1 MPTPL
6 MTLTRQNYYKARS
19 AMLTGQLT
27 IGELASFW
35 FNAVVRGDVA
45 PISIGAR
52 TNVQDNAVIHCDTGV
67 ANVIGADC
75 VIGHSA
81 VVHGA
86 RVGDRCLIGMGA
98 TVLSRTVLGDDCF
111 VAAGAV
117 VPPGLEVPPGM
128 MVMGVPGR
136 IVRPV
141 KDAEREYARWL
152 VPHYVELARK
162 HVAGEIAEV
171 E

>member
-1 MPTPL
+1 MPSPRFSLTP
-6 MTLTRQNYYKARS
+6 RNYFKARS
-19 AMLTGQLT
+19 AVLTGDLT

-35 FNAVVRGDVA
+35 FNVVVRGDVA
-45 PISIGAR
+45 PITIGPR
-52 TNVQDNAVIHCDTGV
+52 TNVQDNVVIHCDTGV
-67 ANVIGADC
+67 PHVIGADC
-75 VIGHSA
+75 VIGHAA

-98 TVLSRTVLGDDCF
+98 TVLGRSVIGDDCL

-117 VPPGLEVPPGM
+117 VPPGLVVPPGM

-141 KDAEREYARWL
+141 RDAEREYARRL
-152 VPHYVELARK
+152 VPHYIELARK
-162 HVAGEIAEV
+162 HVSGEIREV